1 MASLC
6 IFREVRRGLEFR
18 SNQGSFLTAG
28 FIKNNYIW
36 TCNLK
41 ISKFIS
47 GCVRPWGIAEK
58 DLHFLEINLS
68 ADVEEFV
75 MPEPDRQINKK
86 YFLLMFHYPVLVPA
100 KNNTGLRFYKYFPF
114 YFKVRKY
121 PGNWVDV

>member
-41 ISKFIS
+41 ISQFIS

-58 DLHFLEINLS
+58 DLHFLEINVS
-68 ADVEEFV
+68 ADVQVFV
-75 MPEPDRQINKK
+75 MPNAWQTNQQEI
-86 YFLLMFHYPVLVPA
+86 
-100 KNNTGLRFYKYFPF
+100 FP
-114 YFKVRKY
+114 
-121 PGNWVDV
+121 VDVSLSCFSSS